1 MTDHSSLTKQRT
13 ESRLAAAQER
23 APHIDWG
30 VFATHGPAIIGALP
44 NGRGSVLV
52 MQYGPS
58 SYTLR
63 HNTRM
68 VRRGLAGIEDVCDA
82 VASLGDES

>member
-13 ESRLAAAQER
+13 ESLLAAAQER

-30 VFATHGPAIIGALP
+30 VFATHGPAIIGVLP

-58 SYTLR
+58 SHASAQYADGSQGAGR
-63 HNTRM
+63 H
-68 VRRGLAGIEDVCDA
+68 
-82 VASLGDES
+82 

>member
-13 ESRLAAAQER
+13 ESLLAAAQER

-63 HNTRM
+63 HK
-68 VRRGLAGIEDVCDA
+68 GIAPVSVE
-82 VASLGDES
+82 LGKEALPTLSR